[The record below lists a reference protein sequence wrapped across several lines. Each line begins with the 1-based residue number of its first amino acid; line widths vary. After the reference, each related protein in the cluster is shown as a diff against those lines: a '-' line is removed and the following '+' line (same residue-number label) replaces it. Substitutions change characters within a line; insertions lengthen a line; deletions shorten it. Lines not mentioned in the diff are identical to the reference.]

1 MISKKYEVQWVK
13 TYHAFG
19 IVSVIADSKDDA
31 HDKVADQIGDYE
43 GSMQYDA
50 DLDEI
55 TVLSESIKETD

>member
-1 MISKKYEVQWVK
+1 MPKFEVQWVK
-13 TYHAFG
+13 TYHASG